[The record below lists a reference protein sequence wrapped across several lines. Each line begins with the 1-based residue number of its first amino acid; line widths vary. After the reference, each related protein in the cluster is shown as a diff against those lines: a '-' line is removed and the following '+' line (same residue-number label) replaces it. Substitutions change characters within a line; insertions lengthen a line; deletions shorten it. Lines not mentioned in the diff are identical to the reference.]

1 MIDPKNLSLQIAK
14 LDTWLPHD
22 KLLHFLCG
30 ATITVLLAR
39 WPILAF
45 IVTAIV
51 AVAKELLDAWMK
63 AKYPENGN
71 DPSIEDFVATVAG
84 SMFILLALFLA

>member
-1 MIDPKNLSLQIAK
+1 MIDLKKLSLQIAK

-22 KLLHFLCG
+22 KLLHFLGG
-30 ATITVLLAR
+30 ATITVVLSH

-51 AVAKELLDAWMK
+51 AVAKEMLDAWMK
-63 AKYPENGN
+63 LKYPENGN
-71 DPSIEDFVATVAG
+71 DPSVMDFVATVAG
-84 SMFILLALFLA
+84 SLFILLALFLA